1 MALSRLKFTT
11 FKFTA
16 QGRSIVVLKV
26 IDGITFVIP
35 LFVSWYK
42 IFSLESP
49 SFLDRHL
56 GSIVSMSSHIF
67 SSSTSFRCLSA
78 IFCYWREAPKGR
90 YIRHSAAFVMQI
102 NLKDLITS
110 NPLQLYMDFEVTE
123 KFVSKK
129 DGHLNL

>member
-42 IFSLESP
+42 VVSLESP

-78 IFCYWREAPKGR
+78 IFAIEEKL
-90 YIRHSAAFVMQI
+90 Q
-102 NLKDLITS
+102 KEDTS
-110 NPLQLYMDFEVTE
+110 DTV
-123 KFVSKK
+123 
-129 DGHLNL
+129 